1 MSNYLKLVN
10 FELNRFI
17 KLYMILIG
25 VTIVSQLVGAVLVSR
40 SYLKD
45 ANQAIY
51 EDGMSQASFIE
62 QFGTLSFN
70 DLGWSLWFVAPI
82 ALSIVVLLIYVFF
95 IWYRDWFAKN
105 TFIYRLL
112 TLPTARL
119 NVYLSKATTI
129 FLMVLG
135 LVALQLILIPIESR
149 VLEWMVPVDFRQ
161 DLSLG
166 QIIEQIHILSI
177 LIPKTLLQFIWKF
190 GIGFMSVFVIFTAIL
205 LERSFKW
212 KGIILG
218 VLYGVIAL
226 VVYVLPDVLE
236 SLISP
241 GYFYESEKFFIA
253 LAMVIIISGISIWL
267 GRLLLKYKVTV

>member
-1 MSNYLKLVN
+1 MSNFFKLVN

-25 VTIVSQLVGAVLVSR
+25 VTIVSQLVGAVVVSR
-40 SYLKD
+40 RYLKD

-62 QFGTLSFN
+62 QFGPFSFN
-70 DLGWSLWFVAPI
+70 DLGWSLWFNAPI

-119 NVYLSKATTI
+119 NIYLAKATTI

-135 LVALQLILIPIESR
+135 LVALQLVLIPIESR

-166 QIIEQIHILSI
+166 QIIEQVDILLI
-177 LIPKTLLQFIWKF
+177 LIPGSLLQFIRNF

-218 VLYGVIAL
+218 VLYGVITLA
-226 VVYVLPDVLE
+226 VYILPEVLE

-241 GYFYESEKFFIA
+241 GYFYQSEKFFIA
-253 LAMVIIISGISIWL
+253 LATVVIISGLSIWI
-267 GRLLLKYKVTV
+267 GRLLLQHKITV

>member
-17 KLYMILIG
+17 KLYMVLIG

-40 SYLKD
+40 RYLKD
-45 ANQAIY
+45 VNQAIY
-51 EDGMSQASFIE
+51 EDGMSQSSFIE
-62 QFGTLSFN
+62 QFGQFSFY
-70 DLGWSLWFVAPI
+70 DFGMSLWFVGPI

-149 VLEWMVPVDFRQ
+149 VLEWMVPLDFRN
-161 DLSLG
+161 DLSLD
-166 QIIEQIHILSI
+166 QIIEQLHVMSV
-177 LIPKTLLQFIWKF
+177 LIPQSILQFIRNF
-190 GIGFMSVFVIFTAIL
+190 GIGFMSVFIVFTAIL

-212 KGIILG
+212 KGILLG
-218 VLYGVIAL
+218 ILYGAFTIGL
-226 VVYVLPDVLE
+226 YVLPGVLE

-241 GYFYESEKFFIA
+241 GYFYQSEKFFIA
-253 LAMVIIISGISIWL
+253 IAMVVIISSLSIWL